1 MTAAAER
8 AEAYLRLMAET
19 ELRRAEAYPRY
30 APPRPP
36 GLPPAA
42 LSAVRLSRPAL
53 APLLPSVRTA
63 ARMSGPLLAS
73 LWPAARTTVSAAR
86 RSPAGRAAEP
96 VLWRVLRV
104 RQTVQP
110 LLTRRGRLA
119 EPPAEAGLD
128 RVRRIA
134 DALVSAGAISEAAAR
149 EVLENL
155 LGALILRG
163 KLRAGR
169 MYWPPVGGP
178 GGPHPAGTPPPVT
191 AGPVQA
197 VPVQA
202 GPVQAVPIEARLPL
216 GADGDQGEACLLA
229 LVAGPGRA
237 VMTAAAWL
245 AEPGFRSVRPGR
257 RSAPPL
263 LFEEITGTDEHGT
276 RYEAD
281 DTARLAHG
289 RWSVTFDLAPVP
301 PSATTWLD
309 ITSPAS
315 TDPVRVALP
324 RASGPLDAP
333 AWDPAGSHAAL
344 PAGLSPPERLLDG
357 LAEGLLAEAACGRTA
372 DDSPL
377 SGLADVVKALQAAA
391 GLTPDSAALSR
402 LAVLAGRLGIGFP
415 PGLRPL
421 VRPVELPEAWVSVLD
436 HLGAGDGPDGVAAV
450 AAVLPEVDGA
460 RFALA
465 DLDSAAVS
473 ATLRTVGWGWEPR
486 PRPFSG
492 HPRYSWWARDDQ
504 GRWHVGRRRRG
515 THGRGPAD
523 LLVEFGPALDPGARA
538 LEIIARGPSSQAAVT
553 VPLRWLVSR

>member
-1 MTAAAER
+1 M
-8 AEAYLRLMAET
+8 
-19 ELRRAEAYPRY
+19 
-30 APPRPP
+30 
-36 GLPPAA
+36 
-42 LSAVRLSRPAL
+42 
-53 APLLPSVRTA
+53 
-63 ARMSGPLLAS
+63 
-73 LWPAARTTVSAAR
+73 
-86 RSPAGRAAEP
+86 
-96 VLWRVLRV
+96 LRV

-110 LLTRRGRLA
+110 LVTGRGRLA

-134 DALVSAGAISEAAAR
+134 DTLVSAGAISEAAAR
-149 EVLENL
+149 EVLESL

-163 KLRAGR
+163 KLRADR
-169 MYWPPVGGP
+169 WRYWPPVGGP
-178 GGPHPAGTPPPVT
+178 GGPHPAGTPPPDT

-202 GPVQAVPIEARLPL
+202 VAIEARLPL

-229 LVAGPGRA
+229 LVTGPGRA

-257 RSAPPL
+257 RAAPPRP
-263 LFEEITGTDEHGT
+263 FEEITGTDEHDT

-281 DTARLAHG
+281 DTARQAHG
-289 RWSVTFDLAPVP
+289 RWSVSFDLAPVP
-301 PSATTWLD
+301 PPAATWLD

-315 TDPVRVALP
+315 TDPVRVALS
-324 RASGPLDAP
+324 RAPGPLDTP
-333 AWDPAGSHAAL
+333 AWDPAGSQAAL

-357 LAEGLLAEAACGRTA
+357 LAEGLLAGAAHGRTA

-377 SGLADVVKALQAAA
+377 SALTDVVEALQAAA
-391 GLTPDSAALSR
+391 GLTPGSAALSR

-421 VRPVELPEAWVSVLD
+421 VRPVELPEPWVSVLD
-436 HLGAGDGPDGVAAV
+436 HRGAADGPDRVAAV

-465 DLDSAAVS
+465 DLDSVAVS

-486 PRPFSG
+486 PPPFSG

-504 GRWHVGRRRRG
+504 GRWHVGRPHGG

-538 LEIIARGPSSQAAVT
+538 LEIIVRGPSSQAAVT